1 MKHLKNLLLA
11 VLALNLVVSC
21 SEDDDSNGSVNFSSA
36 DAIALTDSVN
46 NGTWRVT
53 LFIDDDENETSDYNG
68 AEFTFNSDGTIDV
81 EMGMNTFSGTWS
93 IELDDDDDDD
103 DLDEL
108 EFDISFSNSNNF
120 DDLSDDWYVIEYS
133 NNRIRLSEDDDD
145 DDDDDDDLLTF
156 ERIQ

>member
-11 VLALNLVVSC
+11 VFALNLVVSC
-21 SEDDDSNGSVNFSSA
+21 SEDDDSNGNVNFSSA
-36 DAIALTDSVN
+36 DTIALTDAVN
-46 NGTWRVT
+46 DGTWRIT
-53 LFIDDDENETSDYNG
+53 QFIDDDENETSDYNG
-68 AEFTFNSDGTIDV
+68 AIFTFNSDGTIDV
-81 EMGMNTFSGTWS
+81 EMGMDMFSGTWS
-93 IELDDDDDDD
+93 IELDDDDDDLD

-145 DDDDDDDLLTF
+145 DDDDDDLLTF